1 MSIEQNNLP
10 MRKKGRELVI
20 ETRPAYI
27 EDWLET
33 LPYADFHKTVSIL
46 TEAVK
51 ATNKVPMKAAR
62 RFELVT
68 LYHRS
73 YDYYIETQI
82 RILSRQ
88 TTFKKGQHTSAA
100 QDMKQYA
107 IQLSHACKI
116 TVRDVLDSTSLFG
129 QAKSPT
135 QQALMSMVY
144 LSHALIYSFIE
155 YSPVPK
161 KVWHEIN
168 SLYGFASGIGQK
180 HTATDT
186 LGESSTTTTIEN
198 TYKQILLAS
207 LSDPLHLPYGGIWE
221 LYEQLSLWA
230 VHAQLQAFAEV
241 KNPAGYFVVNT
252 QEDIPPVSYSKFEN
266 SLANQ
271 HHLLLDANSLRD
283 VAQNYLQTLESGKT
297 TDNNF
302 LLSKNTA
309 TKMLVDLGKSWGLPA
324 QRYFPRK
331 VAAGKIDIAAGMNAC
346 YYFHNDENDMA
357 QKADPYQDTAISVG
371 VEGDEHE
378 SLRSV
383 TYNSEQWELT
393 DQGSNGFCIWK
404 TGQPAKAIR
413 VGDLV
418 GLKPKTNNP
427 QNTWVL
433 GVVRWLMV
441 RQQNNYKAGI
451 QTLSPHAQTV
461 TIKALSGNPS
471 ICVKRRGFLTG
482 DPKTGVNVSV
492 ITSRGLYAPQRQLEI
507 IHQDKTYRVT
517 TEKLLETGNYF
528 EQFNYK
534 II

>member
-10 MRKKGRELVI
+10 MRKKGHQSII

-46 TEAVK
+46 TETVK
-51 ATNKVPMKAAR
+51 ATNKVQMKPVQ

-73 YDYYIETQI
+73 YDYYIDTQI
-82 RILSRQ
+82 RILSKQ
-88 TTFKKGQHTSAA
+88 TTIKKGQHTSPA

-107 IQLSHACKI
+107 IQLARACKI
-116 TVRDVLDSTSLFG
+116 TVKDVLDSTSLFG

-144 LSHALIYSFIE
+144 LSHALMYSFIE
-155 YSPVPK
+155 YSPAPK
-161 KVWHEIN
+161 KVWHELNI
-168 SLYGFASGIGQK
+168 SYAFASGVGQQ
-180 HTATDT
+180 HTAIET

-198 TYKQILLAS
+198 TYKQVLLAS

-221 LYEQLSLWA
+221 IYEQLSLWA

-252 QEDIPPVSYSKFEN
+252 QEDIPPVAYSKFET

-271 HHLLLDANSLRD
+271 NHLLLDANSLRD
-283 VAQNYLQTLESGKT
+283 IVQNYLQTLESGKT

-302 LLSKNTA
+302 LLSKNIA
-309 TKMLVDLGKSWGLPA
+309 NKMLADLGKAWGLPA
-324 QRYFPRK
+324 QRSFPRK
-331 VAAGKIDIAAGMNAC
+331 VAAGKIDIAAGINAC
-346 YYFHNDENDMA
+346 YYFHNDENDMV
-357 QKADPYQDTAISVG
+357 QKGDPYQDTAISV
-371 VEGDEHE
+371 EGDGHE

-393 DQGSNGFCIWK
+393 DQSSNGFCIRK
-404 TGQPAKAIR
+404 TDQHAKAIR

-418 GLKPKTNNP
+418 GLKPKTDNP
-427 QNTWVL
+427 QNNWML
-433 GVVRWLMV
+433 GVIRWLMV
-441 RQQNNYKAGI
+441 RQQKNYKAGI
-451 QTLSPHAQTV
+451 QILSPHAQTV
-461 TIKALSGNPS
+461 TIKALSGSPS
-471 ICVKRRGFLTG
+471 LSVKRRGFLTG

-492 ITSRGLYAPQRQLEI
+492 ITARGLYAPRRELEI
-507 IHQDKTYRVT
+507 VHQDKTYRVT
-517 TEKLLETGNYF
+517 AEKLLETGSYF